1 MENEEKPK
9 GKGRT
14 DRKPHDVQRRRTIEY
29 QEFDLIKFKITKD
42 GVDVTH
48 HESGDDPGGNTK
60 TGESQPHPDLKKKMD
75 ELKLYMAT
83 RLGLLQGWDFSRENL
98 KGDLELLKIALDG
111 HKETLGRCNVNGLTF
126 MGEGETYGVSI
137 TGSLAVPN
145 GGSFGLAV
153 PKITFGSD
161 KLGYEQEVQEICEQ
175 IKSEVYQY
183 RFQSKKLQLDVNT
196 EIEKVENPDLFVIPE
211 LLGEGKSKL
220 DPATQKKLKGKK
232 PLFKDQDV
240 ETIEEIE
247 TKDGEPELI

>member
-9 GKGRT
+9 DKGKT
-14 DRKPHDVQRRRTIEY
+14 DRKPHDAQRRRTIEY

-83 RLGLLQGWDFSRENL
+83 RLGLLQGWDFSSENL
-98 KGDLELLKIALDG
+98 KGDLDLLKIALDG
-111 HKETLGRCNVNGLTF
+111 HKETVGRCNVNGLTF

-145 GGSFGLAV
+145 GGSFRLAV

-161 KLGYEQEVQEICEQ
+161 KLGYEQEVQEICEK

-196 EIEKVENPDLFVIPE
+196 EIEKVENPDLFIIPE
-211 LLGEGKSKL
+211 LQGDEGIKL

-232 PLFKDQDV
+232 PLFKDQEAETV
-240 ETIEEIE
+240 EK
-247 TKDGEPELI
+247 KDGEPELI